1 MIAEKIKVVVETNK
15 NVKFHS
21 SLSSSLT
28 IKEILPILLHKY
40 REVIHDHMHSGQYN
54 TQQLNADRINQI
66 SKNGGLLP
74 LSEYVS
80 DILNDNDQLFIS
92 LSKSSEKK
100 EEKLPEERI
109 SKK

>member
-40 REVIHDHMHSGQYN
+40 REVIHDHMHSG
-54 TQQLNADRINQI
+54 
-66 SKNGGLLP
+66 
-74 LSEYVS
+74 
-80 DILNDNDQLFIS
+80 
-92 LSKSSEKK
+92 
-100 EEKLPEERI
+100 
-109 SKK
+109 